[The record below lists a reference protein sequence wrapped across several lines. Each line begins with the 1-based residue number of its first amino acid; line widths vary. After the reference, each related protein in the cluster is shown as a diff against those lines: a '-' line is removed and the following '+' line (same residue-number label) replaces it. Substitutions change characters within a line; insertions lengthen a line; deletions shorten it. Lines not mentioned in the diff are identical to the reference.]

1 MPTEGA
7 STNVHVHYV
16 GMVRRAIKIKDERL
30 ELQGDFSLRS
40 LLEQLVA
47 RHGSAIEDHVFDGT
61 YLSRA
66 SNVLVDGV
74 NCQSLG
80 GLDAPLG
87 GAAEIEVIV
96 FGPPPAGG

>member
-1 MPTEGA
+1 
-7 STNVHVHYV
+7 
-16 GMVRRAIKIKDERL
+16 MVRRAIKIKDEHL
-30 ELQGDFSLRS
+30 ELPGDSSLRS
-40 LLEQLVA
+40 LLEQLVL

-66 SNVLVDGV
+66 SNVLIDGI

-87 GAAEIEVIV
+87 GAAEIEVVV

>member
-1 MPTEGA
+1 
-7 STNVHVHYV
+7 
-16 GMVRRAIKIKDERL
+16 MVRRAIKIKDEHL
-30 ELQGDFSLRS
+30 DLQGDLTLRS

-47 RHGSAIEDHVFDGT
+47 RHGSVIEEHVFDGT

-74 NCQSLG
+74 NCQRLG

-87 GAAEIEVIV
+87 GAAEIEVVV
-96 FGPPPAGG
+96 FGPPLAGG